1 MPFNASNKLTNDKI
15 TYNGNFNDNQKENKP
30 KVFIIYINLKF
41 LINN

>member
-15 TYNGNFNDNQKENKP
+15 TYNGNFNDNQKEKP